1 MPQKERRIPCKPHV
15 PKAAKTT
22 RQTCVIYDDAAA
34 GKVQISEDVIA
45 TIAALAATEV
55 EGVAAIGGNITYDK
69 AARAGARA
77 IAKGVKV
84 DIRDNAVTVKV
95 IILVTFGCNI
105 PETTVKVQQRVKS
118 TLETMTGL
126 QVTDVHVSVA
136 DVTVV
141 SK

>member
-1 MPQKERRIPCKPHV
+1 MPQKERRLPRKQHV
-15 PKAAKTT
+15 PKAARTAG
-22 RQTCVIYDDAAA
+22 QTCVIYDDAAI

-55 EGVAAIGGNITYDK
+55 EGVAAIGGNVTHDK

-84 DIRDNAVTVKV
+84 DVRDNAVSAKV
-95 IILVTFGCNI
+95 IILVNFGCNI
-105 PETTVKVQQRVKS
+105 PETTIKVQQRVKS

-126 QVTDVHVSVA
+126 TVTEVHVSVA
-136 DVTVV
+136 DVTVET
-141 SK
+141 K